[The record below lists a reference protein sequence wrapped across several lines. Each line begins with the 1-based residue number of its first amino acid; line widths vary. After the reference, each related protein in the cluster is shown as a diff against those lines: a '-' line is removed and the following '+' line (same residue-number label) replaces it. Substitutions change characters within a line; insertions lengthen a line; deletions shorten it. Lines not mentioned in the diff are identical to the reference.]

1 MSNQLLDLGVM
12 IYPNPTSD
20 ILNIKID
27 NTLTYLKTEIYN
39 IIGQKVSESQKTILD
54 VSDLPNASYFV
65 KIITEEG
72 TASKTFIKK

>member
-1 MSNQLLDLGVM
+1 VI

-27 NTLTYLKTEIYN
+27 NTVTYLKTEIYN
-39 IIGQKVSESQKTILD
+39 LIGQKVAESQKTILD
-54 VSDLPNASYFV
+54 VSNLPNASYFV